1 MFFPPSGAKKGD
13 QHMDYYQKKLDLYLF
28 YLLVTGDFQ
37 LCVVT
42 KMAWL
47 MEKKQEVCDN
57 LVVCVLNLEFVQD
70 KIKIKRK
77 NFS

>member
-1 MFFPPSGAKKGD
+1 
-13 QHMDYYQKKLDLYLF
+13 
-28 YLLVTGDFQ
+28 
-37 LCVVT
+37 
-42 KMAWL
+42 